1 MIADHYH
8 IDRTECE
15 KTNLIQNGYFYLLE
29 YDAYTKYAKKTG
41 FDNFP
46 LIYCIG
52 PDTMSINAFW
62 AINLHHFDMNA
73 QLYILTEMQKQYH
86 MFLEDVR
93 VLLNG
98 KQLNDIYSN
107 IGIGLR
113 CYNRKYVMDS
123 FRIKMPN
130 VPKYLGLE
138 EKFRIMDNIDAK
150 NKFDLAP
157 GNKGF

>member
-8 IDRTECE
+8 IDRNECE
-15 KTNLIQNGYFYLLE
+15 KTDLIQNGYFYLLE
-29 YDAYTKYAKKTG
+29 YDAYTTTARKQG

-52 PDTMSINAFW
+52 PDEMSINAFW
-62 AINLHHFDMNA
+62 AINLHHFDMNT
-73 QLYILTEMQKQYH
+73 QLYILNEMQKQYH
-86 MFLEDVR
+86 AFLEDLR
-93 VLLNG
+93 ILWNG

-107 IGIGLR
+107 IAIGLR

-123 FRIKMPN
+123 FRIKMPC

-138 EKFRIMDNIDAK
+138 EKFRIMDSKDAK
-150 NKFDLAP
+150 SKFDLAP